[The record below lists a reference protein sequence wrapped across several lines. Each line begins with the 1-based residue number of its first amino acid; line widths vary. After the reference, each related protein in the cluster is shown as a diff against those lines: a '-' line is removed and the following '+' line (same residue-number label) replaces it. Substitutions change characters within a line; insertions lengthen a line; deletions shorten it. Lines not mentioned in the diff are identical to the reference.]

1 MLELRDVSHLL
12 RWQLAP
18 TPEIQTTAE
27 KYVRRFTRPDSFGMY
42 CAGLSAMAQL
52 TRSKYYSQMATAAFE
67 AGIAR
72 GVPIGTMMPW
82 HVPPEENGHKNHVYT
97 IDEASELSAKYRL
110 RGMRV
115 GFLHGHFRAIT
126 PVNWLHVLVARE
138 MCDVLFLGRERN
150 WRTKLYKD
158 AEPIVDDW
166 DLEHMILA
174 SGFDGVLV
182 SIARTQYSDQGY
194 ASILKKINPTIYFG
208 QFGIPP
214 ELQSAMANRAQTIG
228 AILILLREE
237 LGAST
242 TRLIKEGQLT
252 VLK

>member
-12 RWQLAP
+12 KWQQAA
-18 TPEIQTTAE
+18 TTDLQ
-27 KYVRRFTRPDSFGMY
+27 KTVVKSVRRFTHPDSIGMY

-52 TRSKYYSQMATAAFE
+52 TRSKYYSQIATAAFE
-67 AGIAR
+67 AGRAR
-72 GVPIGTMMPW
+72 GVPIEAMMPW

-97 IDEASELSAKYRL
+97 IDEASELSATYRQ

-126 PVNWLHVLVARE
+126 PANWLHVLIARE
-138 MCDVLFLGRERN
+138 MCDVLILGRERN
-150 WRTKLYKD
+150 WRTKLYKSV
-158 AEPIVDDW
+158 EPIVDDW

-174 SGFDGVLV
+174 SGFDGALV
-182 SIARTQYSDQGY
+182 SIARAQYSDQGY

-208 QFGIPP
+208 QFGIAP
-214 ELQSAMANRAQTIG
+214 ELQSAMANRAQATG

-237 LGAST
+237 SGAST
-242 TRLIKEGQLT
+242 TKLIREGQLT
-252 VLK
+252 ALK